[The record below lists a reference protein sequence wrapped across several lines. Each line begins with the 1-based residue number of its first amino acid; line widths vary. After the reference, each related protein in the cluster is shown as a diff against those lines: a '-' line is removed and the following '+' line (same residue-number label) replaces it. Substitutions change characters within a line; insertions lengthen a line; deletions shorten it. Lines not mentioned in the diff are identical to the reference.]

1 MPYYKTPG
9 MSTDYVRIPLIVF
22 LKALK
27 SIKFLKS
34 WPRIPLSD
42 VKVLSLMIMMIAF
55 ITINSG
61 LVPLI
66 EGLCAEVLYF
76 RFEIISGLRLH
87 LLLLFFGRKF

>member
-1 MPYYKTPG
+1 